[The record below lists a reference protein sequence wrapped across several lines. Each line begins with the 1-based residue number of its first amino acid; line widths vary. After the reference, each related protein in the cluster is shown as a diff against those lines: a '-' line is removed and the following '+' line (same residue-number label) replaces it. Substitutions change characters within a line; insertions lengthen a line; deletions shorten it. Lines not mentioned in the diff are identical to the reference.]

1 MVSRKKD
8 TNMVKS
14 IFRKEESTV
23 KTAEE
28 RIESLHERMEERRQK
43 RERRKTGLIGTCS
56 AFMAVFLV
64 LSILGGATHNGGTA
78 GMFSGST
85 MLFDSAGGYVLV
97 AVIAFMLG
105 ATIVVLLIR
114 QKNKKA
120 RIEANENETDNKS
133 KEGNQT

>member
-1 MVSRKKD
+1 M
-8 TNMVKS
+8 
-14 IFRKEESTV
+14 V

-28 RIESLHERMEERRQK
+28 RLESLHERMEDRRHK
-43 RERRKTGLIGTCS
+43 RELRKTGLIGICS
-56 AFMAVFLV
+56 TFMAILLV

-97 AVIAFMLG
+97 AVVAFMLG

-114 QKNKKA
+114 RKNKKGLM
-120 RIEANENETDNKS
+120 EENENETDNKS